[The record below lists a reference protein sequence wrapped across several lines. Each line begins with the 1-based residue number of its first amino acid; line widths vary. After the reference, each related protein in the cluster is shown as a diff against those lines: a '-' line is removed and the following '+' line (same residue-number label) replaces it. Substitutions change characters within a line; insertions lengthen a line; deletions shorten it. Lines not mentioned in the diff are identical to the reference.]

1 MISKT
6 TIVAWTW
13 PLPVEEAP
21 EPDWRA
27 APEAPRMKKR
37 TVSNRIPRR
46 AHWDE
51 ALDGLH
57 RQAGNVRRGTT
68 DALLTA
74 REDALNIRKALLEGD
89 GRAALA
95 RADWLVDCIDEYLSE
110 G

>member
-13 PLPVEEAP
+13 PPVEETPGP
-21 EPDWRA
+21 EWHA

-46 AHWDE
+46 THWDE
-51 ALDGLH
+51 ALDDLH
-57 RQAGNVRRGTT
+57 RQARNARRGTT
-68 DALLTA
+68 DALLTV
-74 REDALNIRKALLEGD
+74 REDALKIRKAVLEGD
-89 GRAALA
+89 REAALA
-95 RADWLVDCIDEYLSE
+95 GADWLVDCIDEYLSE